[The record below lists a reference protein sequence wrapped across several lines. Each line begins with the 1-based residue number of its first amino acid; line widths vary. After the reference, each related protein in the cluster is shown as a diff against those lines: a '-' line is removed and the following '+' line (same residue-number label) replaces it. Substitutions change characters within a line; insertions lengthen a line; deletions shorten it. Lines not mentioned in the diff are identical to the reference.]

1 MPETGGEIFLKNIS
15 DQGLVSII
23 YKELLEFNKKMATNF
38 SKWTEVFSKPFTWED
53 TQMSLSTW
61 ENYQHN

>member
-1 MPETGGEIFLKNIS
+1 MEEKLDKLSFTKIKNGCLSKDTMKKTGSHARDWGKIFFKNIS

-38 SKWTEVFSKPFTWED
+38 
-53 TQMSLSTW
+53 
-61 ENYQHN
+61 